1 MRDVSIDARRTTC
14 PAADDAGAAMVE
26 ASLAMPIF
34 VLLVFAII
42 EMAGVLLS
50 HSANAN
56 ATSAGGRAASV
67 AADTPLADQ
76 AILKRISAAAS
87 GIPNGEITSVVIY
100 HAYPPNGPDAS
111 RNADLLA
118 TCRASASPSGPSP
131 TSSGVPSGGI
141 ATDTYGA
148 CNAYSYPQTPVTGAF
163 ARAAL
168 PRSGADQSYG
178 PGAADYYFGCSAAND
193 LAPHGL
199 DCNWPGSERNAIISS
214 GADQGVVPDYVGVSI
229 QTVHQHY
236 TGFFGSAKLMSDHVI
251 VHIEPQK
258 YTDS

>member
-1 MRDVSIDARRTTC
+1 
-14 PAADDAGAAMVE
+14 MVE

-56 ATSAGGRAASV
+56 ATSAGGRAASI

-76 AILKRISAAAS
+76 AILKRISTAAS
-87 GIPNGEITSVVIY
+87 GIPNGEITSIVIY
-100 HAYPPNGPDAS
+100 HAYAPNGPDGP

-118 TCRASASPSGPSP
+118 ACRASVSPSGPNL
-131 TSSGVPSGGI
+131 TSTGVPSGGVLTGAI
-141 ATDTYGA
+141 GA
-148 CNAYSYPQTPVTGAF
+148 CNVYSYPQTPVTGAF
-163 ARAAL
+163 ARATL
-168 PRSGADQSYG
+168 PRSGADRPYG
-178 PGAADYYFGCSAAND
+178 PGAADYYFGCSTTNN

-199 DCNWPGSERNAIISS
+199 DCNWPGSERSAVISS
-214 GADQGVVPDYVGVSI
+214 GADQTVVPDYVGISI
-229 QTVHQHY
+229 QTLHQHY
-236 TGFFGSAKLMSDHVI
+236 TGFFGSAKSMSDHVI